1 MNNRYARL
9 ALIIGY
15 GQRVEKETRPINYQR
30 PASSS
35 SSSSGRSSSSS
46 LRSRLQVTAASRTL
60 TSRLELEPAPLVASP
75 KWRLGAC

>member
-15 GQRVEKETRPINYQR
+15 GQRVEKETRPIYYQR
-30 PASSS
+30 PASS